1 MATPDNLV
9 VAKGHGMRVK
19 IGRPGHGPH
28 VGGSLAGGS
37 RACRGISVGVSGL
50 MGGTNGACSDI
61 QSNPKYHPCP
71 LPTCQEP
78 MVQDCRCQTNGK
90 DKIRNRIHG
99 MSTQGFLMQLHRNQP
114 SRQRVVTNSPHQA
127 NARTHNSYART
138 RSEQTLSV
146 SGHRDGLPEI
156 GEVESAASHHSSA
169 SRTHV
174 SFGAGVRGLKRPAN
188 KGLTGHLVPGAVGR
202 PREHHRGGLDR
213 RRVGQ
218 RDGCLLEAPPGQVL
232 GPGAPVLGIGERAVL
247 FHTAAFIHEGFVPSG
262 APEFHAGGTG
272 PSVIVVTASHRGS
285 LQAAAVLAAPRG
297 LAFLLR
303 SLRNLFGSGQSHVNG
318 GLVGSL
324 GEPFLCVWTAELRSE
339 LGEGGMQQRL
349 LLDRGMMGR
358 EPIVP
363 RGFRRDD
370 SEGADARNGQGDGEC
385 GSGNLHGNTVNG
397 WIVQWI
403 DQFVMDGVCSFVKI
417 QRHDCE
423 V

>member
-9 VAKGHGMRVK
+9 VAKGHGLRVK

-50 MGGTNGACSDI
+50 MGGTNGA
-61 QSNPKYHPCP
+61 
-71 LPTCQEP
+71 
-78 MVQDCRCQTNGK
+78 
-90 DKIRNRIHG
+90 
-99 MSTQGFLMQLHRNQP
+99 
-114 SRQRVVTNSPHQA
+114 
-127 NARTHNSYART
+127 

-169 SRTHV
+169 SRSLV
-174 SFGAGVRGLKRPAN
+174 PFGAGVRGLKGPAN
-188 KGLTGHLVPGAVGR
+188 KGLTGHLVPGAVGH

-213 RRVGQ
+213 KRVGQ

-232 GPGAPVLGIGERAVL
+232 GPGAPVLASGERAVL
-247 FHTAAFIHEGFVPSG
+247 FHTAAFIHEGFVPSC
-262 APEFHAGGTG
+262 APEFHARGTG

-297 LAFLLR
+297 LALLLR
-303 SLRNLFGSGQSHVNG
+303 SLRNLFGSGQSQVNG

-324 GEPFLCVWTAELRSE
+324 GEPFLCVWTAELGSE
-339 LGEGGMQQRL
+339 LGEGRMQQRL

-385 GSGNLHGNTVNG
+385 GFGNLHGNTVNG

-423 V
+423 GWAFRTESCFFEVGEVGGFRYPFAPVKRQ